1 MRTTRRD
8 DDAKRIEPLDAPGVS
23 AALPVGNRLP
33 PRRPTSTEGARIRRL
48 SFIARRCRLRDAV
61 PPDGMTQRPSV
72 SVATRRFSLLLG
84 ALLSLC
90 SSTSRAQMG
99 PPQDVSGAGSPAP
112 APTMSAAPSPSPG
125 GGANRSAAAPQGGT
139 SSPDQLLG
147 LVRIDEPPVISL
159 GEALQFVADKSF
171 DLRIAAEEVTQA
183 NLQVRKAW
191 ALLLP
196 QVSLGGT
203 YSFNFP
209 EQTVEFG
216 SPSQNG
222 QQALLF
228 RSLADVVSSS
238 AQFSQDPAERAA
250 ALQQAEQLRQA
261 AQDIESSKPVEVVV
275 QPAHMVSG
283 QLQVSVPLFSGRAT
297 PLLQNAYEAVD
308 ISEAV
313 VVQAR
318 AALLLA
324 ATRAYYGAVSAKK
337 LMAIAREQQTSAERH
352 RDALRQRE
360 ALGLATAI
368 ALQRADLDVIRAEQ
382 QARAAHQGYA
392 MTLGALGQLMA
403 REELFEVESPPE
415 VPQVEQLDTPE
426 GMIERALQARPE
438 IAVRRSALAIA
449 QRMRT
454 DAWMAFLPSLTLVG
468 QGRYTSNTSGF
479 AAEPITGAVMLQA
492 NIPIYDGGTRY
503 ATLKETAS
511 KIVQEE
517 LRLEQEERR
526 IRSQVRGNL
535 DDITLKRQALET
547 ADKGLALAVETR
559 DNAQRLFDLGVA
571 TSLDVIDANLA
582 VFFAQV
588 EQTRAQL
595 EVEQARLGL
604 AFVSGA
610 LTPSLVLAR
619 EHPRAYVSN

>member
-1 MRTTRRD
+1 MSVFTRR
-8 DDAKRIEPLDAPGVS
+8 
-23 AALPVGNRLP
+23 LP
-33 PRRPTSTEGARIRRL
+33 
-48 SFIARRCRLRDAV
+48 
-61 PPDGMTQRPSV
+61 
-72 SVATRRFSLLLG
+72 LLLA

-90 SSTSRAQMG
+90 SRTSMAQMG
-99 PPQDVSGAGSPAP
+99 PPQDVPAGGSPAAIP
-112 APTMSAAPSPSPG
+112 SVSAAASSPTG
-125 GGANRSAAAPQGGT
+125 GGAARAAAAPQGAV

-147 LVRIDEPPVISL
+147 LVPVDDPPVISL
-159 GEALQFVADKSF
+159 AEALQLVSDKSF
-171 DLRIAAEEVTQA
+171 DLRVAAEEVTQA

-203 YSFNFP
+203 YSFSFP

-216 SPSQNG
+216 SPSQNA

-228 RSLADVVSSS
+228 RSLADVVSSA
-238 AQFSQDPAERAA
+238 AQFSQDPAERGA

-261 AQDIESSKPVEVVV
+261 AQDIESSKPIEVVV

-337 LMAIAREQQTSAERH
+337 LMTIAREQQMNAERH

-403 REELFEVESPPE
+403 REELFDVEAPPD
-415 VPQVEQLDTPE
+415 VPYVEQLDTME

-449 QRMRT
+449 HRMRT

-479 AAEPITGAVMLQA
+479 AAEPITGAVMVQA
-492 NIPIYDGGTRY
+492 NVPIYDGGTRY

-547 ADKGLALAVETR
+547 ADKGLTLAIDTR
-559 DNAQRLFDLGVA
+559 DNAHRLFDLGVA

-588 EQTRAQL
+588 EQTRAKL
-595 EVEQARLGL
+595 DLEQARLGL

-610 LTPSLVLAR
+610 LTPSLILER
-619 EHPRAYVSN
+619 EKSDPAVPN

>member
-1 MRTTRRD
+1 MG
-8 DDAKRIEPLDAPGVS
+8 L
-23 AALPVGNRLP
+23 LPV
-33 PRRPTSTEGARIRRL
+33 
-48 SFIARRCRLRDAV
+48 DA
-61 PPDGMTQRPSV
+61 
-72 SVATRRFSLLLG
+72 
-84 ALLSLC
+84 
-90 SSTSRAQMG
+90 
-99 PPQDVSGAGSPAP
+99 
-112 APTMSAAPSPSPG
+112 
-125 GGANRSAAAPQGGT
+125 
-139 SSPDQLLG
+139 
-147 LVRIDEPPVISL
+147 PPVISL
-159 GEALQFVADKSF
+159 SEALQRVAEQSF

-183 NLQVRKAW
+183 NLQVQKAW

-203 YSFNFP
+203 YSYNFP

-216 SPSQNG
+216 NPSQNA

-228 RSLADVVSSS
+228 RSIADVVTSS

-261 AQDIESSKPVEVVV
+261 AQDIESSKPIEVVV
-275 QPAHMVSG
+275 QPAHLVSG

-308 ISEAV
+308 LSEAV
-313 VVQAR
+313 VAQAR
-318 AALLLA
+318 ASLLLA
-324 ATRAYYGAVSAKK
+324 ATRAYYGAVSAKR
-337 LMAIAREQQTSAERH
+337 LMSIADEQRTNAERH
-352 RDALRQRE
+352 REALRQRE

-382 QARAAHQGYA
+382 QTRAARQAYG

-403 REELFEVESPPE
+403 REELFEVDTPPD
-415 VPQVEQLDTPE
+415 VPAVEQLDTAD
-426 GMIERALQARPE
+426 GLIERALKARPE
-438 IAVRRSALAIA
+438 VTVRRSALAIA
-449 QRMRT
+449 RRMRT
-454 DAWMAFLPSLTLVG
+454 DAWMAFLPSLSLIG

-479 AAEPITGAVMLQA
+479 AAEPFTGAVMLQA
-492 NIPIYDGGTRY
+492 NVPIYDGGTRY

-511 KIVQEE
+511 KILQEE

-535 DDITLKRQALET
+535 EDIELKRQALIT
-547 ADKGLALAVETR
+547 ADRGLALALDTR

-588 EQTRAQL
+588 EQTRAKL

-610 LTPSLVLAR
+610 LTPSLVLAP
-619 EHPRAYVSN
+619 EAPRPAPAQ